1 MYKMTQPSTLPKPG
15 KKTDT
20 VKESADARR
29 KEFED
34 TKSQNLDLK
43 TQREKASEKFKAQ
56 KSRNKTLEDEIQKI
70 RNEYDLNKQL
80 LFEKSENDNRYIHA
94 LKIETQ
100 KLKKEMESVKINN
113 ANNEI
118 FTRVVY
124 RNRDELDSQGQG
136 QERSMLNFSKDLPNT
151 SGSNADDAGVRREL
165 ALKDNEIS
173 KKDRIIREL
182 VGEKMKIEEELG
194 LVKGAEE
201 NKGGTRKL
209 KAEIQATRLEK
220 EDLIR
225 LAGSGSGSGGLKN
238 ASQTIQDLSSENGKL
253 RLKLLDLQ
261 SKLNKK

>member
-15 KKTDT
+15 KKTET

-34 TKSQNLDLK
+34 IKSQNLDLK
-43 TQREKASEKFKAQ
+43 IQREKASEKFKAQ

-70 RNEYDLNKQL
+70 RNDYDLNKQL
-80 LFEKSENDNRYIHA
+80 LFDKSENDNRYIHA
-94 LKIETQ
+94 LKMETQ

-124 RNRDELDSQGQG
+124 RNHDERDTQG
-136 QERSMLNFSKDLPNT
+136 ERSMLNFSKDLGNGNA
-151 SGSNADDAGVRREL
+151 SGSNADDAGIRREL
-165 ALKDNEIS
+165 ALRDNEIS
-173 KKDRIIREL
+173 KKDKIIREL

-194 LVKGAEE
+194 LAKGAEE

-225 LAGSGSGSGGLKN
+225 LAGSGSGGLKN